1 MSGFIKIL
9 HIDPDYQITYFI
21 LRSPK
26 SIRTSVPLQE
36 AIELLKK
43 EDFDL
48 IVSEPHNRV
57 IMKEQDNSSNP
68 DPSSTT
74 NNSLWRATM
83 TISGKY
89 SPIYFLKIGKRE
101 PARFQI

>member
-1 MSGFIKIL
+1 MSGIIRIL
-9 HIDPDYQITYFI
+9 YIDPDYQITYFI
-21 LRSPK
+21 LRSPL

-57 IMKEQDNSSNP
+57 IMKEQDHSFKSRPIKFDEQSTMETHQDNLGEVHP
-68 DPSSTT
+68 D
-74 NNSLWRATM
+74 L
-83 TISGKY
+83 Y
-89 SPIYFLKIGKRE
+89 S
-101 PARFQI
+101 